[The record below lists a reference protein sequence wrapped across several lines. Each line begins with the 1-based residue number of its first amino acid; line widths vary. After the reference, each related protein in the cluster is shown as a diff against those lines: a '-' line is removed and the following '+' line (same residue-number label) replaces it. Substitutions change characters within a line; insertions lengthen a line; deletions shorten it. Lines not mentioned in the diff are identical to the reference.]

1 VSYDLNE
8 RKIGVEIEFSN
19 LKLSKCAQIIHKL
32 YGGEIV
38 QNSRYDYRVK
48 KTSIGEF
55 KLELDAQLLKKLVTD
70 PAYGKISKIFGPH
83 DELGEIIEKTAS
95 FLIPYEVVTPPVAIA
110 KIDLI
115 DRLVEKLRLGGA
127 LGTTHAFQYAFGV
140 HLNVEP
146 AIMDFRVVLKIFQA
160 FLMLQLWLERQ
171 TEVDITRK
179 ISPFIEDFDK
189 KYILLVMNPEYKP
202 NKEHFIKDY
211 LRYNPSRNRALDM
224 LPLFT
229 YWDSKI
235 VRQALPKE
243 KINPR
248 PTFHYR
254 LPNSKID
261 LFRWSV
267 SDEWKLWEIVEKLAL
282 DDKLFSKLQ
291 REFIYHVSDFFSSK
305 DEYLQKCHQCVT
317 DLLSQ

>member
-1 VSYDLNE
+1 MSNDLSK

-19 LKLSKCAQIIHKL
+19 LGLSNAAQIIQTL
-32 YGGEIV
+32 FGGEIV
-38 QNSRYDYRVK
+38 RNSRYDYSVK
-48 KTSIGEF
+48 KTNLGDF
-55 KLELDAQLLKKLVTD
+55 KLELDALLLKKLVVD
-70 PAYGKISKIFGPH
+70 PTFGKISKIFGAK
-83 DELGEIIEKTAS
+83 DELSDIIEKTAS
-95 FLIPYEVVTPPVAIA
+95 FLIPYEVVAPPIAIS
-110 KIDLI
+110 KIELI
-115 DRLVEKLRLGGA
+115 DKLVHELRLGGA

-146 AIMDFRVVLKIFQA
+146 AIMESRAVLKTFQS

-179 ISPFIEDFDK
+179 ISPFIDNFDK
-189 KYILLVMNPEYKP
+189 EYILLVMDPKYKP

-211 LRYNPSRNRALDM
+211 LHYNPSRNRVLDM
-224 LPLFT
+224 LPLFK
-229 YWDSKI
+229 YWDEKL
-235 VRQALPKE
+235 VRQKLPKE
-243 KINPR
+243 KINAR

-261 LFRWSV
+261 LFHWQIV
-267 SDEWKLWEIVEKLAL
+267 DEWRLWEIVEKLAL
-282 DDKLFSKLQ
+282 DNKRFEYLQ
-291 REFIYHVSDFFSSK
+291 QEFIKYSNDFFSSK